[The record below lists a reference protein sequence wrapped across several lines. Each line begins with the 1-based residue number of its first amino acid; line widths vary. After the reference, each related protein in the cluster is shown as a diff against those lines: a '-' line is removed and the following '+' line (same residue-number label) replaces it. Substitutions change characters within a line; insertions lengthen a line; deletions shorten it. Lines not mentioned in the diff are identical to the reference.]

1 MSHSRIMKTWVLSYQ
16 IQNAREKNEKTKEPH
31 IFLIQSEYK
40 LFLSPHEN
48 LFKFVELYKIFK
60 EERY

>member
-1 MSHSRIMKTWVLSYQ
+1 MKTWVLSYQ